1 MDQFKEAPNNP
12 FDAPVPGQG
21 LTDKPGNYPWEH
33 PPQFTDTSEA
43 ADFVWDKLT
52 QPQFAEQVIAMLD
65 SGIPVEAIGRIIERA
80 GINFYENTLPEFQ
93 KKEKSREE
101 TYKKLSARYG
111 ANIAEYMDQEGFITG
126 NPNDYANIEKD
137 LGANDNFNETKLKSY
152 LEATNAG
159 SYESRKESR
168 VSAIQDREKFVTGN
182 LNKNQIGDM
191 TAKLFLSQ
199 GETMTDAS
207 EATAPKTM
215 TETVTTPA
223 VPGSQVGP
231 VVTEAVP
238 EKTETKEVPLPS
250 YEDIFGDGVE
260 KAETVYLKM
269 DREDKIAYR
278 KLSDDQFK
286 ADTLNEVSGMRSL
299 QKGYKEDYNDLSD
312 DIKNQFTLNEY
323 ARERYFKEKFLPNQ
337 GLSYKT
343 SEPSDIT
350 TARELINYYN
360 ADGQDNIVEEI
371 KNRLRQKGYNLTDYN
386 L

>member
-1 MDQFKEAPNNP
+1 MAIDFGRMARGI
-12 FDAPVPGQG
+12 ATGYLGQK
-21 LTDKPGNYPWEH
+21 LANT
-33 PPQFTDTSEA
+33 A
-43 ADFVWDKLT
+43 ANDELK
-52 QPQFAEQVIAMLD
+52 
-65 SGIPVEAIGRIIERA
+65 SRIIERA

-93 KKEKSREE
+93 KKEKNREE

-152 LEATNAG
+152 LEVTNAG

-231 VVTEAVP
+231 QVTEAVP

-250 YEDIFGDGVE
+250 YEDIFGDGTE
-260 KAETVYLKM
+260 KRETVFFSM
-269 DREDKIAYR
+269 DREDQTAYQ
-278 KLSDDQFK
+278 KLSDAQFK
-286 ADTLNEVSGMRSL
+286 ADTLNEVSGMRSI
-299 QKGYKEDYNDLSD
+299 QEAYKTDYNNLD
-312 DIKNQFTLNEY
+312 DKEKGKLTLNQY
-323 ARERYFKEKFLPNQ
+323 SRERYFREVFLPSK
-337 GLSYKT
+337 GLSFRT
-343 SEPSDIT
+343 EPADIIK
-350 TARELINYYN
+350 ARELINYYN
-360 ADGQDNIVEEI
+360 SQGEDTMVEEI
-371 KNRLRQKGYNLTDYN
+371 RNRLRSKGYNLTDY
-386 L
+386 LL

>member
-1 MDQFKEAPNNP
+1 MAIDFGRMARGI
-12 FDAPVPGQG
+12 ATGYLGQK
-21 LTDKPGNYPWEH
+21 LANT
-33 PPQFTDTSEA
+33 A
-43 ADFVWDKLT
+43 ANDELK
-52 QPQFAEQVIAMLD
+52 
-65 SGIPVEAIGRIIERA
+65 SRIIERA

-159 SYESRKESR
+159 SYESRKEGR

-182 LNKNQIGDM
+182 LSKNQIGDM

-250 YEDIFGDGVE
+250 YEDIFGDGTE
-260 KAETVYLKM
+260 KRETVFFSM
-269 DREDKIAYR
+269 DREDQTAYQ
-278 KLSDDQFK
+278 KLSDAQFK
-286 ADTLNEVSGMRSL
+286 ADTLNEVSGMRSI
-299 QKGYKEDYNDLSD
+299 QEAYKTDYNNLD
-312 DIKNQFTLNEY
+312 DKEKGKLTLNQY
-323 ARERYFKEKFLPNQ
+323 SRERYFREVFLPSK
-337 GLSYKT
+337 GLSFRT
-343 SEPSDIT
+343 EPADIIK
-350 TARELINYYN
+350 ARELINYYN
-360 ADGQDNIVEEI
+360 SQGEDTMVEEI
-371 KNRLRQKGYNLTDYN
+371 RNRLRNKGYNLTDY
-386 L
+386 LL

>member
-1 MDQFKEAPNNP
+1 MAIDFGRMARNV
-12 FDAPVPGQG
+12 ATGYLGQK
-21 LTDKPGNYPWEH
+21 LANT
-33 PPQFTDTSEA
+33 A
-43 ADFVWDKLT
+43 ANDELKAT
-52 QPQFAEQVIAMLD
+52 
-65 SGIPVEAIGRIIERA
+65 IIQRA
-80 GINFYENTLPEFQ
+80 GINFYENILPEFQ
-93 KKEKSREE
+93 KTEKNRKE
-101 TYKKLSARYG
+101 TYGKVTARYG
-111 ANIAEYMDQEGFITG
+111 RDVAEYMDQEGFTNYNEIV
-126 NPNDYANIEKD
+126 EM
-137 LGANDNFNETKLKSY
+137 LGANDNFNETKLKAY
-152 LEATNAG
+152 LESVNAG
-159 SYESRKESR
+159 TYESRRKGR
-168 VSAIQDREKFVTGN
+168 VSDIQDREKLVMGN
-182 LNKNQIGDM
+182 FDKNQIGSM
-191 TAKLFLSQ
+191 TAKLLLKDDAIA
-199 GETMTDAS
+199 TDAG
-207 EATAPKTM
+207 EATTM
-215 TETVTTPA
+215 KPDTATETITTPA
-223 VPGSQVGP
+223 VEGSQVGP
-231 VVTEAVP
+231 QVTEATP
-238 EKTETKEVPLPS
+238 EKTETREIPLPT
-250 YEDIFGDGVE
+250 YAEIFGDGTE

>member
-1 MDQFKEAPNNP
+1 MAIDFGRMARGI
-12 FDAPVPGQG
+12 ATGYLGQK
-21 LTDKPGNYPWEH
+21 LANT
-33 PPQFTDTSEA
+33 A
-43 ADFVWDKLT
+43 ANDELK
-52 QPQFAEQVIAMLD
+52 
-65 SGIPVEAIGRIIERA
+65 SRIIERA

-93 KKEKSREE
+93 KKEKNRLE
-101 TYKKLSARYG
+101 TYKKISAKYG
-111 ANIAEYMDQEGFITG
+111 INVAEYMGQEGFITG
-126 NPNDYANIEKD
+126 NASDYANIVKE
-137 LGANDNFNETKLKSY
+137 LGANDNFNETKLKAY

-159 SYESRKESR
+159 SYESRKQGR
-168 VSAIQDREKFVTGN
+168 VSDIQDREKFVTGN
-182 LNKNQIGDM
+182 LSKNQIGDM

-207 EATAPKTM
+207 ETTAPKTM

-231 VVTEAVP
+231 QVTEAVP

>member
-1 MDQFKEAPNNP
+1 MAIDFGRMARGI
-12 FDAPVPGQG
+12 ATGYLGQK
-21 LTDKPGNYPWEH
+21 LANT
-33 PPQFTDTSEA
+33 A
-43 ADFVWDKLT
+43 ANDELK
-52 QPQFAEQVIAMLD
+52 
-65 SGIPVEAIGRIIERA
+65 SRIIERA

-182 LNKNQIGDM
+182 LSKNQIGDM

-231 VVTEAVP
+231 VVTKAVP

-250 YEDIFGDGVE
+250 YEDIFGDGTE
-260 KAETVYLKM
+260 KKETVFFSM
-269 DREDKIAYR
+269 DREDQTAYQ
-278 KLSDDQFK
+278 KLSDAQFK
-286 ADTLNEVSGMRSL
+286 ADTLNEVSGMRSI
-299 QKGYKEDYNDLSD
+299 QEAYKTDYNNLD
-312 DIKNQFTLNEY
+312 DKEKGKLTLNQY
-323 ARERYFKEKFLPNQ
+323 SRERYFREVFLPSK
-337 GLSYKT
+337 GLSFRT
-343 SEPSDIT
+343 EPADIIK
-350 TARELINYYN
+350 ARELINYYN
-360 ADGQDNIVEEI
+360 SQGEDTMVEEI
-371 KNRLRQKGYNLTDYN
+371 RNRLRNKGYNLTDY
-386 L
+386 LL

>member
-1 MDQFKEAPNNP
+1 MAIDFGRMARGI
-12 FDAPVPGQG
+12 ATGYLGQK
-21 LTDKPGNYPWEH
+21 LANT
-33 PPQFTDTSEA
+33 A
-43 ADFVWDKLT
+43 ANDELK
-52 QPQFAEQVIAMLD
+52 
-65 SGIPVEAIGRIIERA
+65 SRIIERA

-182 LNKNQIGDM
+182 LSKNQIGDM

-231 VVTEAVP
+231 QVTEAVP

-250 YEDIFGDGVE
+250 YEDIFGDGTE
-260 KAETVYLKM
+260 KRETVFFSM
-269 DREDKIAYR
+269 DREDQTAYQ
-278 KLSDDQFK
+278 KLSDAQFK
-286 ADTLNEVSGMRSL
+286 ADTLNEVSGMRSI
-299 QKGYKEDYNDLSD
+299 QESYKTDYNNLD
-312 DIKNQFTLNEY
+312 DKEKGKLTLNQY
-323 ARERYFKEKFLPNQ
+323 SRERYFREVFLPSK
-337 GLSYKT
+337 GLSFRT
-343 SEPSDIT
+343 EPADIIK
-350 TARELINYYN
+350 ARELINYYN
-360 ADGQDNIVEEI
+360 SQGEDTMVEEI
-371 KNRLRQKGYNLTDYN
+371 RNRLRNKGYNLTDY
-386 L
+386 LL

>member
-1 MDQFKEAPNNP
+1 MAIDFGRMARGI
-12 FDAPVPGQG
+12 ATGYLGQK
-21 LTDKPGNYPWEH
+21 LANT
-33 PPQFTDTSEA
+33 A
-43 ADFVWDKLT
+43 ANDELK
-52 QPQFAEQVIAMLD
+52 
-65 SGIPVEAIGRIIERA
+65 SRIIERA

-223 VPGSQVGP
+223 VKGSQVGP
-231 VVTEAVP
+231 QVSEAVP